1 MAGHNVLQVQL
12 HYKLNMTYTELVQK
26 IRDYTEV
33 DANVFTSTIVNGFI
47 LDAEWRIQR
56 DVDSDNNR
64 AYATATI
71 IAAQSYVSVPTI
83 TDQTL
88 IIREA
93 QIIPSG
99 VYTGPNAVV
108 EYRDTGF
115 INEYNASNTQGLPKY
130 FSYWDENT
138 IVLAPIPDL
147 TYTMQLNY
155 TLKPAGLSSNVA
167 TTYLSQQFPSGLL
180 YACLVEAYG
189 FLKGPAD
196 MIQFYEQKYQSAL
209 QGFSIEQMGRRR
221 RDEYQEGSPQIQKQ
235 G

>member
-1 MAGHNVLQVQL
+1 
-12 HYKLNMTYTELVQK
+12 MTYTELVQK

-64 AYATATI
+64 KYATATI
-71 IAAQSYVSVPTI
+71 IAGQPYVSTPLL

-93 QIIPSG
+93 QILYNG
-99 VYTGPNAVV
+99 EYYQV

-115 INEYNASNTQGLPKY
+115 INEYNNTQGQGLPKY
-130 FSYWDENT
+130 FSYWDEQN

-155 TLKPAGLSSNVA
+155 TLKPAGLSANNT

-196 MIQFYEQKYQSAL
+196 MIQFYEQKYQSML

-221 RDEYQEGSPQIQKQ
+221 RDEYQEGAPQIRKQ

>member
-1 MAGHNVLQVQL
+1 VVEHNVLQDQL
-12 HYKLNMTYTELVQK
+12 HYRLNMTYAELVQK

-33 DANVFTSTIVNGFI
+33 DSNVFTSTIVNGFI

-64 AYATATI
+64 KYATATI
-71 IAAQSYVSVPTI
+71 IAGQPYVSTPLL

-93 QIIPSG
+93 QILYNG
-99 VYTGPNAVV
+99 EYYQV

-115 INEYNASNTQGLPKY
+115 INEYNNTQGQGIPKY
-130 FSYWDENT
+130 FSYWDEQN

-155 TLKPAGLSSNVA
+155 TLKPAGLSASNT